1 MFGFRRKTREL
12 IDDLIVDFRS
22 LRDEVERRVDSEIRL
37 RQQTETRMD
46 RRITDLGKLKGQMD
60 DLMKAVDTL
69 DIGRQRHHAEI
80 GKIDADARESFKQA
94 NQRMYDIEKQVA
106 GLVTRESMADDPND
120 GRGFPYYEVPV
131 KTPVKPPCLVDAD
144 EHAALMAVLV
154 ALETWMGAGI
164 DDPHAVNFCAM
175 KQAMKHARSLIET
188 PDTQPTPQP
197 SP

>member
-69 DIGRQRHHAEI
+69 DNGRQRHHAEI

-106 GLVTRESMADDPND
+106 GLANPKRANDPRNPHATRDDLRRPIQQA
-120 GRGFPYYEVPV
+120 PIE
-131 KTPVKPPCLVDAD
+131 PPHMD

-154 ALETWMGAGI
+154 AAETWQGSQEGA
-164 DDPHAVNFCAM
+164 DYTAM
-175 KQAMKHARSLIET
+175 KQAMKRARSLIET